1 MRKRTNLWLS
11 WGLGAAIAACALA
24 SALASANLPRVS
36 ADAGSSD
43 VLGMAFDGHSVSNL
57 EKSIK
62 FYQILDF
69 KVVQK
74 PTGWKVD
81 KTLNKLEGLPAGT
94 QSRTAVL
101 ATQSSVS
108 STPFDLILHQ
118 YRGID
123 QKDWSKLDSGALGA
137 GHMDLTVMDDCNIV
151 INKLKAAGLLV
162 LPNMGAFSRAPAH
175 GPRPFVFV
183 QDPDGWYIELFA
195 IINPKPGVRVDAGK
209 VSNSRATMQNIN
221 RLGYQTGFNHIGLNV
236 SDAAKERSF
245 YEDVLGGDYPPITPP
260 GTSGI
265 GRGMTMLNGWFNQ
278 APTDG
283 KVRLEILG
291 AAANAGKPSPGEKLS
306 DINVNYVGFEVSNI
320 DAVYAKAKAA
330 GATDVTIG
338 GIMTIKHGPKP
349 GRAVMMLD
357 PNGVGYVE
365 LWQPSKHLAPEQ
377 GH

>member
-1 MRKRTNLWLS
+1 MRKRTGTSSLLS
-11 WGLGAAIAACALA
+11 RGLGVAIAAGMLACALA
-24 SALASANLPRVS
+24 AARAPRA
-36 ADAGSSD
+36 ADEGNSQ

-57 EKSIK
+57 ENSIK
-62 FYQILDF
+62 FYKVLDF
-69 KVVQK
+69 KVVHR
-74 PTGWKVD
+74 PSGWKVD
-81 KTLNKLEGLPAGT
+81 KELNKLEGLPEGT

-108 STPFDLILHQ
+108 GTPFDLILHQ
-118 YRGID
+118 YKGVD

-183 QDPDGWYIELFA
+183 QDPDGWFIEMFA

-209 VSNSRATMQNIN
+209 LSNSTATMANMN

-245 YEDVLGGDYPPITPP
+245 YEDVLGGDYPPIAP
-260 GTSGI
+260 SGSGGL
-265 GRGMTMLNGWFNQ
+265 GRGMAMLNGWFTQ
-278 APTDG
+278 AQTDG

-291 AAANAGKPSPGEKLS
+291 AAANAGKPGPGEKLS
-306 DINVNYVGFEVSNI
+306 DINVNYLGFEVSDI

-330 GATDVTIG
+330 GATDVTDG
-338 GIMTIKHGPKP
+338 GIMTVKHGAKN
-349 GRAVMMLD
+349 GRAVMLLD
-357 PNGVGYVE
+357 PNGLGYVE
-365 LWQPSKHLAPEQ
+365 LWQSSKSAPAQ
-377 GH
+377 GN

>member
-1 MRKRTNLWLS
+1 MRHSKRISLWIS
-11 WGLGAAIAACALA
+11 RGLGVAIAASALVLSLA
-24 SALASANLPRVS
+24 SVRSAKVN
-36 ADAGSSD
+36 ADEGNTQ

-57 EKSIK
+57 EKSIA
-62 FYQILDF
+62 FYKILDF

-81 KTLNKLEGLPAGT
+81 KNLNKLEGLPEGT
-94 QSRTAVL
+94 QSRAAVL

-108 STPFDLILHQ
+108 GAPFDLVLHQ
-118 YRGID
+118 YKIAD

-151 INKLKAAGLLV
+151 VNKLKAAGLLV
-162 LPNMGAFSRAPAH
+162 LPNMGAFSRAPAK

-195 IINPKPGVRVDAGK
+195 IINPKPGVRVDEGK
-209 VSNSRATMQNIN
+209 ISNSSATMQNIN

-260 GTSGI
+260 GASGL

-278 APTDG
+278 ATTDG

-291 AAANAGKPSPGEKLS
+291 SAANAGKPGPGEKIS
-306 DINVNYVGFEVSNI
+306 DINVNYVGFQVSDI
-320 DAVYAKAKAA
+320 EAVYSKAKAA
-330 GATDVTIG
+330 GATNVTDG
-338 GIMTIKHGPKP
+338 GIMKVKD
-349 GRAVMMLD
+349 GRAVMLLD

-365 LWQPSKHLAPEQ
+365 LWQSAKPQAPFQ

>member
-1 MRKRTNLWLS
+1 MKKRTSFKLS
-11 WGLGAAIAACALA
+11 CGIAAMAACALFV
-24 SALASANLPRVS
+24 ALASAILPKAA
-36 ADAGSSD
+36 ADEGSTQ

-57 EKSIK
+57 EKSIA
-62 FYQILDF
+62 FYKVLDF

-81 KTLNKLEGLPAGT
+81 KSLNKLEGLPAGT

-108 STPFDLILHQ
+108 STPYDLVLHQ
-118 YRGID
+118 YKGID

-151 INKLKAAGLLV
+151 VNKLKSAGLLV
-162 LPNMGAFSRAPAH
+162 LPEMGAFSRAPAS

-195 IINPKPGVRVDAGK
+195 IINPKPGVRVDEGK
-209 VSNSRATMQNIN
+209 ISNSSATMADIN

-278 APTDG
+278 ATTNG

-291 AAANAGKPSPGEKLS
+291 AAANAGKPSPGQKLS
-306 DINVNYVGFEVSNI
+306 DTNVNYVGFEVTNI
-320 DAVYAKAKAA
+320 DDVYSKAKAA
-330 GATDVTIG
+330 GATDVTEG
-338 GIMTIKHGPKP
+338 GIMKVKD
-349 GRAVMMLD
+349 GRAVMLLD

-365 LWQPSKHLAPEQ
+365 LWQSSKPLAPFQ

>member
-1 MRKRTNLWLS
+1 MKKLKGTSLWVS
-11 WGLGAAIAACALA
+11 RGLGVAIAAGALVVALA
-24 SALASANLPRVS
+24 AVRVQRVA
-36 ADAGSSD
+36 ADEGNTQ
-43 VLGMAFDGHSVSNL
+43 VLGMAFDVHSVSNL

-62 FYQILDF
+62 FYKILDF

-74 PTGWKVD
+74 PGGWKVD
-81 KTLNKLEGLPAGT
+81 KSLNKLEGLPAST

-108 STPFDLILHQ
+108 DTPWHLILHA
-118 YRGID
+118 YKGVD
-123 QKDWSKLDSGALGA
+123 QKNYSNLDSGALGA

-151 INKLKAAGLLV
+151 TNKLKAAGLLV

-183 QDPDGWYIELFA
+183 QDPDGWFIEMFA

-209 VSNSRATMQNIN
+209 LSNSTATMQTMN

-236 SDAAKERSF
+236 SEPAKERSF
-245 YEDVLGGDYPPITPP
+245 YEDVLGGDYPPIPPP
-260 GTSGI
+260 GR
-265 GRGMTMLNGWFNQ
+265 GRMGGMVMLNGWFTQ
-278 APTDG
+278 ATTGG

-291 AAANAGKPSPGEKLS
+291 GAANKGKPVPDQKLS
-306 DINVNYVGFEVSNI
+306 DINVNCLGFQVTDI

-330 GATDVTIG
+330 GATDVTDG
-338 GIMTIKHGPKP
+338 GIMKVKD
-349 GRAVMMLD
+349 GRAVIMKD
-357 PNGVGYVE
+357 PNGVGIVE
-365 LWQPSKHLAPEQ
+365 LWQSSKKSSNPPE